1 MWPWCGMLVPMPAQP
16 APSGVCTQLIHSGVR
31 FHSML
36 LDLDVPVSLTT
47 PDGEVFVWSEGD
59 MKYLSERNPNRM
71 LSLES
76 GIVSVLRPD
85 ARWEISDSS

>member
-1 MWPWCGMLVPMPAQP
+1 MPAQP
-16 APSGVCTQLIHSGVR
+16 ASSGVCTQLIHSGVR

-47 PDGEVFVWSEGD
+47 PSGEVFIWSEGD
-59 MKYLSERNPNRM
+59 MKYLSERDGTRV

-76 GIVSVLRPD
+76 GVVSVLRPD
-85 ARWEISDSS
+85 ARWTVSDSS